1 MTTSYSATPTPASRF
16 DTVLVANRGEIAVR
30 VIRSARSAGYRTVAV
45 FSDADVDA
53 PHVHAADVAV
63 RLGPAPSAQSY
74 LDVDAV
80 LAAAAATGAGAI
92 HPGYGFLSE
101 NAGFARAC
109 ADAGIVF
116 VGPSPEAIEV
126 MGDKAVAKRR
136 MQAAGVPC
144 LPGYQGAAQDDN
156 TLIAEAARIGAPL
169 LVKAAAG
176 GGGKGMRLVTDLAD
190 LTAALATA
198 RREAKASFGDDSMLL
213 ERAVTDPRHVEIQ
226 VLADTHGTVL
236 ALGERDC
243 SVQRRHQKVVEE
255 APSPAVDDALRT
267 RMQDAA
273 VAVARDVEYVGAGTV
288 EFLLAADGSFAFLE
302 MNTRLQV
309 EHPVTELITG
319 LDLVELQ
326 LQIAQG
332 QPLGLTQDDVTL
344 TGHAIEVRL
353 YAEDPD
359 AGYLPQ
365 TGTAHQWQAPAGVRV
380 DSGIATGSEVSAH
393 YDPMLAKVIAHGANR
408 EEARRRLADAL
419 DRTVLLG
426 VRSNRTFLARVLRDA
441 RFAAGE
447 ATTSFLDGW
456 VAAEHDD
463 AADAAVAAAW
473 LHLTRERRAEDRAP
487 GLSGWSSGGRQRVS
501 QRLRGAGPDDLDV
514 MLTRTRDGLTVVI
527 GERSWTVTGTPDA
540 LIIDGQRVDL
550 DAHGLGPD
558 RVLLRRA
565 HRDLDVTDVRLAL
578 ADTDDAAGA
587 GVLTAPMHGAVTA
600 VEVVVGDRVARG
612 ASIIAIEAMKMEHV
626 LVADVDGVVAELASL
641 GAQVAT
647 GAVLARIEP
656 DGDADGG

>member
-1 MTTSYSATPTPASRF
+1 MTTSSSPTPAPDTPTATPASRF

-144 LPGYQGAAQDDN
+144 LPGYQGAAQDDD

-273 VAVARDVEYVGAGTV
+273 VAVARDVAYVGAGTV

-365 TGTAHQWQAPAGVRV
+365 IGTAHRWQAPAGVRV

-441 RFAAGE
+441 RFAAG
-447 ATTSFLDGW
+447 
-456 VAAEHDD
+456 
-463 AADAAVAAAW
+463 
-473 LHLTRERRAEDRAP
+473 
-487 GLSGWSSGGRQRVS
+487 
-501 QRLRGAGPDDLDV
+501 
-514 MLTRTRDGLTVVI
+514 
-527 GERSWTVTGTPDA
+527 
-540 LIIDGQRVDL
+540 
-550 DAHGLGPD
+550 
-558 RVLLRRA
+558 
-565 HRDLDVTDVRLAL
+565 
-578 ADTDDAAGA
+578 
-587 GVLTAPMHGAVTA
+587 
-600 VEVVVGDRVARG
+600 
-612 ASIIAIEAMKMEHV
+612 
-626 LVADVDGVVAELASL
+626 
-641 GAQVAT
+641 
-647 GAVLARIEP
+647 
-656 DGDADGG
+656 